1 MTKKLNEK
9 HLELARA
16 AVVDQASEHAV
27 GDLLGHSTEDSLTTF
42 VFVSKLKG
50 YVGWNWSVSIYQGSK
65 TDAPTVSEV
74 LLLPGEEALLAPG
87 WVPWSER
94 LADYK
99 ALQAELEAQ
108 AALEAEEAEAD
119 ADEVDEA
126 EEVDGFDDDVDGEVD
141 VDDADEIDADEIIED
156 DAEPEVLA
164 PANLKKRKKA

>member
-99 ALQAELEAQ
+99 ALQAELSKFKGAQ
-108 AALEAEEAEAD
+108 PPAAT
-119 ADEVDEA
+119 
-126 EEVDGFDDDVDGEVD
+126 GSR
-141 VDDADEIDADEIIED
+141 
-156 DAEPEVLA
+156 EPSV
-164 PANLKKRKKA
+164 PASGSAREQVMSGLRKYAH